1 MTQKNYHQKKEKY
14 YQFLSKKIHFI
25 LFGLANNKEIDQ
37 INILNA
43 TIISM
48 KRALEKFEDFN
59 NKIKIDGQKIFD
71 YNQQTFFV
79 KKGGLKFSIYSLS
92 INTGKNFSR

>member
-1 MTQKNYHQKKEKY
+1 
-14 YQFLSKKIHFI
+14 
-25 LFGLANNKEIDQ
+25 
-37 INILNA
+37 
-43 TIISM
+43 M

-79 KKGGLKFSIYSLS
+79 KKGDSSSVSIASHQYWQKLFEINLCVNMQQITLFMIGIKIRDMEQKHFLAIKRYGLSPLHRKVFLK
-92 INTGKNFSR
+92 T

>member
-1 MTQKNYHQKKEKY
+1 MTQKNYHQKREILSVFIKENSFY
-14 YQFLSKKIHFI
+14 S
-25 LFGLANNKEIDQ
+25 FGLANNKEIDQ

-48 KRALEKFEDFN
+48 KRALEKFENYN

-71 YNQQTFFV
+71 YNQQTFFI
-79 KKGGLKFSIYSLS
+79 KKGTQVLYL
-92 INTGKNFSR
+92 